1 MLNPRFKGAQPIDVF
16 VVPVGRW
23 SDGSAGYVGPLHLE
37 AVHPSISLRVPGSR
51 KERAGGSIMSAREI
65 QDQKTIAR
73 EMFVQQAAH
82 ANADVSASPLRGA
95 TICSTKSRRG
105 YTLESTADE
114 FCEAA
119 DASLL
124 PVIRVDAADLMRVL
138 RQLEVIAKRQAP
150 RIAFKAKGSILLLDL
165 ADILA
170 VQAEGNYVS
179 LQHRPN
185 PYLVHESLS
194 SMAEKLKPYG
204 FIRIHRSVVVNISAV
219 EEIQPLPTGEYRL
232 RVKGGKEYLVT
243 RTYKHNLRD
252 LAQLW
257 VGSERLCGQQ
267 TARGITSLFHRSI
280 PDRPSRKVN
289 S

>member
-1 MLNPRFKGAQPIDVF
+1 
-16 VVPVGRW
+16 
-23 SDGSAGYVGPLHLE
+23 
-37 AVHPSISLRVPGSR
+37 
-51 KERAGGSIMSAREI
+51 MSVREI
-65 QDQKTIAR
+65 QDQKAIGR

-82 ANADVSASPLRGA
+82 ASAGVTAGPLRGA
-95 TICSTKSRRG
+95 TICSTKSGRD
-105 YTLESTADE
+105 YILESTADE
-114 FCEAA
+114 FRDEAA
-119 DASLL
+119 DTSLL
-124 PVIRVDAADLMRVL
+124 PVTRVDVANLTRVL
-138 RQLEVIAKRQAP
+138 RQLEVTAKRQAP
-150 RIAFKAKGSILLLDL
+150 RIAFKANGSILLLDL

-179 LQHRPN
+179 LRPRSN

-232 RVKGGKEYLVT
+232 RVKGGEQYLVS

-257 VGSERLCGQQ
+257 VGAERLC
-267 TARGITSLFHRSI
+267 S
-280 PDRPSRKVN
+280 
-289 S
+289 

>member
-1 MLNPRFKGAQPIDVF
+1 M
-16 VVPVGRW
+16 
-23 SDGSAGYVGPLHLE
+23 S
-37 AVHPSISLRVPGSR
+37 
-51 KERAGGSIMSAREI
+51 GGEV
-65 QDQKTIAR
+65 QDQKAIAR

-82 ANADVSASPLRGA
+82 ANADVLASPLREA
-95 TICSTKSRRG
+95 SICSARSRRD

-119 DASLL
+119 DTSLL
-124 PVIRVDAADLMRVL
+124 PAIRTDAANLVRVL
-138 RQLEVIAKRQAP
+138 RQLEVIAKRQVP
-150 RIAFKAKGSILLLDL
+150 RIAFKAKGKIILLDL

-170 VQAEGNYVS
+170 VHAEGNYVS
-179 LQHRPN
+179 LRRRPN
-185 PYLVHESLS
+185 AYLVHESLS

-232 RVKGGKEYLVT
+232 RVKGGKEYPVT

-257 VGSERLCGQQ
+257 VGSERLCG
-267 TARGITSLFHRSI
+267 
-280 PDRPSRKVN
+280 
-289 S
+289 